1 MVGMESIGV
10 WQVAASL
17 VLVAIAALVGWWLRL
32 GVTRRIIIAALRA
45 GIQLLLVGLLLTAI
59 ITARGAHWWAWVW
72 VAVMVAITSLV
83 ARRRAPEI
91 PGGWLVTVASV
102 VSATAVC
109 LLVIFG
115 FGILEYSP
123 INVVVIAGITIGNTL
138 PSIVLAGKQLVGAL
152 RDGRG
157 QIESLLALGFDVL
170 GVTRFAG
177 AEIARTALIP
187 QIERTNVV
195 GLIALPGAMTGLLLA
210 GTDPVDAVLVQ
221 LIVMFLV
228 LGAVATSVVVTI
240 AVGMRRMFTPDLR
253 LKLAAGP
260 PDQG

>member
-1 MVGMESIGV
+1 MGDNAGVTESIDG
-10 WQVAASL
+10 WEVAASL
-17 VLVAIAALVGWWLRL
+17 ILVAIAAVVGWWLQL
-32 GVTRRIIIAALRA
+32 GVTRRIIVAAVRA
-45 GIQLLLVGLLLTAI
+45 GVQLLVVGVLLAAVLTAD
-59 ITARGAHWWAWVW
+59 GAQWWAWVW
-72 VAVMVAITSLV
+72 VAAMVVITSLV
-83 ARRRAPEI
+83 ARRRASEI
-91 PGGWLVTVASV
+91 PGGWAVTAASV
-102 VSATAVC
+102 VGATAVC
-109 LLVIFG
+109 LVVIFG
-115 FGILEYSP
+115 FGVLDYSP
-123 INVVVIAGITIGNTL
+123 INVVVVAGITIGNTL
-138 PSIVLAGKQLVGAL
+138 PSIVLAGKQLVSAL

-210 GTDPVDAVLVQ
+210 GTDPIVAVLVQ

-228 LGAVATSVVVTI
+228 LGAVAVSVVVTI

-253 LKLAAGP
+253 LKEISR
-260 PDQG
+260 

>member
-1 MVGMESIGV
+1 MPVSQSIGV
-10 WQVAASL
+10 LEVAASL
-17 VLVAIAALVGWWLRL
+17 LLVAAALLVGWWLQL
-32 GVTRRIIIAALRA
+32 GVTRRIVVAAVRA
-45 GIQLLLVGLLLTAI
+45 GVQLLLVGLLLTAV
-59 ITARGAHWWAWVW
+59 ITARGAHWWAWLW
-72 VAVMVAITSLV
+72 VITMVAITSFV
-83 ARRRAPEI
+83 ARRRSPEI

-102 VSATAVC
+102 VVATTVC
-109 LLVIFG
+109 LGVIFG
-115 FGILEYSP
+115 FGILDYSP
-123 INVVVIAGITIGNTL
+123 INLVVVAGITIGNTL
-138 PSIVLAGKQLVGAL
+138 PSIVLTGKQLVDAL

-221 LIVMFLV
+221 LIVMYLV
-228 LGAVATSVVVTI
+228 LGAVALSVVVTI

-253 LKLAAGP
+253 LRMSR
-260 PDQG
+260 

>member
-1 MVGMESIGV
+1 MTESIGV
-10 WQVAASL
+10 WEVAASL
-17 VLVAIAALVGWWLRL
+17 SLVAVAAVVGWWLQL
-32 GVTRRIIIAALRA
+32 GVTRRIVVAALRA
-45 GIQLLLVGLLLTAI
+45 GVQLLVVGLLLTAVV
-59 ITARGAHWWAWVW
+59 TARNAQWWVWVW
-72 VAVMVAITSLV
+72 VAVMVAITSFI

-91 PGGWLVTVASV
+91 PGGGLVSVASV
-102 VSATAVC
+102 VGATAVC

-115 FGILEYSP
+115 FGVLDYTP
-123 INVVVIAGITIGNTL
+123 INVVVVAGITIGNTL
-138 PSIVLAGKQLVGAL
+138 PGIVLSGKQLVDAL
-152 RDGRG
+152 REGRG

-177 AEIARTALIP
+177 GEIARTALIP

-221 LIVMFLV
+221 LIVMYLV
-228 LGAVATSVVVTI
+228 LGAVSISVVVTI

-253 LKLAAGP
+253 LKIAAGRP
-260 PDQG
+260 VVD